1 MSSDER
7 IGSSARQRLAA
18 ELAVHG
24 GRIAL
29 EYFHRAKH
37 DESGDA
43 EIRQRV
49 AARIAATFPDDAV
62 VGAEPGQPGGRSH
75 ALHAWVV
82 APGGAAHSGGLGLP
96 GFAVSIGVLR
106 SGLPFVGAVYDPLAR
121 WLFTA
126 CAGRGAWLNE
136 RPLQAT
142 APVDYSRM
150 RVFAVDEL
158 CPPAPPDGYFWRQ
171 VRAEFLAWAGVDAGR
186 CAPFRVDDRDL
197 AAMCE
202 AYEARIADAGGLDLV
217 MLGLGPNGHIA
228 SNEPPADFASR
239 TRPVRLLAS
248 TVEHILTDDVIQG
261 AVGDAAVTLGVAT
274 IMAAREVVVLVSGPG
289 KREALGRLLDGPIT
303 PELPASVL
311 RRHPACTV
319 LADRD
324 ARPD

>member
-1 MSSDER
+1 MR
-7 IGSSARQRLAA
+7 LVVARDAGQLAEIAA
-18 ELAVHG
+18 ELFRDRVRARPQLAMAV
-24 GRIAL
+24 
-29 EYFHRAKH
+29 
-37 DESGDA
+37 
-43 EIRQRV
+43 
-49 AARIAATFPDDAV
+49 P
-62 VGAEPGQPGGRSH
+62 
-75 ALHAWVV
+75 
-82 APGGAAHSGGLGLP
+82 
-96 GFAVSIGVLR
+96 
-106 SGLPFVGAVYDPLAR
+106 
-121 WLFTA
+121 
-126 CAGRGAWLNE
+126 AGRTPRRMYRVLE
-136 RPLQAT
+136 TLQAT